1 MQSKFANTTIAITS
15 ICGAL
20 FLFIGTYLHPMGAD
34 PNDAL
39 AAFTEYANDH
49 HWVASH
55 LVQLLGVVFMI
66 SSLIVLSTL
75 FSNPSALVLG
85 KIGTGWA
92 ISVLALAGAL
102 QAVDGIALKAMVNAW
117 ASAETTEQASL
128 FHATLGVRQ
137 IEIGLASI
145 TSLVTGLT
153 MLLFGFALLFDSIF
167 PKWVGFL
174 ALLSG
179 VPTCVAGIVIGYTGF
194 SELSMIINMPASFLL
209 LIWMFCIG
217 ILSWKRST

>member
-1 MQSKFANTTIAITS
+1 MQNKFANKTVAIAS
-15 ICGAL
+15 ISGAL
-20 FLFIGTYLHPMGAD
+20 FLFIGTYLHPMDAD

-39 AAFTEYANDH
+39 AAFTEYADDH

-55 LVQLLGVVFMI
+55 LVQLLGVIFMV
-66 SSLIVLSTL
+66 SSLLVLGTL
-75 FSNPSALVLG
+75 FSNPSAIVLG

-102 QAVDGIALKAMVNAW
+102 QAVDGIALKAMVNVW
-117 ASAETTEQASL
+117 ASAQPPAQSSL

-145 TSLVTGLT
+145 TSLLTGLT
-153 MLLFGFALLFDSIF
+153 ILVFGVALLLDSIF
-167 PKWVGFL
+167 PKWVGAL
-174 ALLSG
+174 AILSG
-179 VPTCVAGIVIGYTGF
+179 IPTGIAGIIIGYTGF
-194 SELSMIINMPASFLL
+194 SELSMIVNMPASFLL

-217 ILSWKRST
+217 ILSWRRSA